1 MSTIISEVMEQI
13 LEEEN
18 LGRTDE
24 QARRILDEHNK
35 SQKRLDQQFRDWE
48 EAA

>member
-1 MSTIISEVMEQI
+1 MSTIASQIIEEI

-18 LGRTDE
+18 LGRTAD
-24 QARRILDEHNK
+24 QARRILEHNK
-35 SQKRLDQQFRDWE
+35 SQKRLEIQFRDWE